1 MKHPLHFIS
10 IALIGLFVFSTAPAM
25 AAPSAGSEDK
35 KTKIDS
41 ARPNYVEFPQMMSSV
56 LDGYRVQGMVV
67 LGFGLEIED
76 KELRE
81 KTRKL
86 LPRLQDK
93 YTRELNRYAG
103 TLYRPGEL
111 PDAQLI
117 SKRMQL
123 ATDQM
128 LGEGNAVFLIS
139 NLMVRG
145 K

>member
-1 MKHPLHFIS
+1 MKHPLHFIN
-10 IALIGLFVFSTAPAM
+10 IALIGVFIFCTAPAM
-25 AAPSAGSEDK
+25 AAPSSGSEDK
-35 KTKIDS
+35 ESKIDS
-41 ARPNYVEFPQMMSSV
+41 ARPNYIEFPQMMSTV

-103 TLYRPGEL
+103 TLYRFGEL

-117 SKRMQL
+117 SKRMQF

-128 LGEGNAVFLIS
+128 LGEGNAIFLIS